1 MNNNRVFFYINNS
14 THILDLA
21 GAVQAFHVAINY
33 EIDYEIRYIS
43 DNTHQKSSTS
53 LGFTNLELF
62 STVDIKSTDIII
74 IAGFSLKELPKGNTD
89 LFNFL
94 KKANELKAII
104 CSVCTGCFTLAEA
117 GLLDN
122 KECTTH
128 WNFTEKLQLNYPKT
142 KVLNNRLFV
151 KSDNIYTSAGI
162 TTGIDLALFLLE
174 QRHGAKVAYQIARE
188 LVVYMR
194 RDGNET
200 QNSIYLQ
207 YRQHINS
214 SIHAVQDYIIHHLE
228 EKIKIEQLA
237 ERIYTSPRNLTRLF
251 KATTGITIGDYL
263 EELRIEKAIQLLKDN
278 NKMEFIAQ
286 SCGFKS
292 TNQLRNMLKNNG
304 KLMD

>member
-33 EIDYEIRYIS
+33 GIAYEIRYIS
-43 DNTHQKSSTS
+43 DNMHQKSSTN

-62 STVDIKSTDIII
+62 SKVDIKSTDIII

-128 WNFTEKLQLNYPKT
+128 WNFTEKLQLNYPKI

-151 KSDNIYTSAGI
+151 KSDNIYTSAGV

-174 QRHGAKVAYQIARE
+174 QKHGNDIAYQIARE
-188 LVVYMR
+188 LVVYIR
-194 RDGNET
+194 RDGSET
-200 QNSIYLQ
+200 QKSIYLQ

-251 KATTGITIGDYL
+251 KSTTGITIGEYL

-292 TNQLRNMLKNNG
+292 TNQLRNMLKNKG
-304 KLMD
+304 KLNN